1 MIGHLDG
8 RILELQPGL
17 VVLEAGGIGYE
28 VHVPISAHSLLAGR
42 ASAALYVHTHVR
54 EDQLA
59 LYGFPS
65 RRERDTFRLLLT
77 VSGIGPRTALALL
90 SGLTP
95 DDLGAAVE
103 AEQWRRLAA
112 VPGIG
117 RRTAERLIVE
127 LKGKLAAG
135 ARPVG
140 GTPREDAVSAL
151 LNLGYPARA
160 AEDAVGDLLR
170 SDPQIELSEL
180 LRRALQALVR

>member
-8 RILELQPGL
+8 RVVELQPGL
-17 VVLEAGGIGYE
+17 VVVEAGGVGYE
-28 VHVPISAHSLLAGR
+28 VHVPVSAHPSLAGR
-42 ASAALYVHTHVR
+42 ERATLFVHTHVR

-59 LYGFPS
+59 LYGFVT
-65 RRERDTFRLLLT
+65 RLERDTFRLLLG

-95 DDLGAAVE
+95 DDLAGAVE
-103 AEQWRRLAA
+103 AEQWRRLAS

-117 RRTAERLIVE
+117 KRTAERLIVE
-127 LKGKLAAG
+127 LKGKVSATMAA
-135 ARPVG
+135 AAS
-140 GTPREDAVSAL
+140 PRQDAVSAL
-151 LNLGYPARA
+151 TNLGYPARA

-170 SDPQIELSEL
+170 ANPDLDLSEL